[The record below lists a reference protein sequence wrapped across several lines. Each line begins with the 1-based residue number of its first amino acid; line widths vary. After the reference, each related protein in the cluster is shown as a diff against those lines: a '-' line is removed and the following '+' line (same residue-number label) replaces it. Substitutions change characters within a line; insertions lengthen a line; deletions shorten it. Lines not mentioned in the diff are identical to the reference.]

1 MSYESENG
9 LNDLDVAEPLDG
21 ATPAELLLA
30 FRQLKAVVKNALLV
44 AHHPDGRLRPGAFT
58 KLEENLVGTGQLV
71 DLAVTSTKLGLGA
84 VTSTK
89 IADLAVTASKLATD
103 SVTEDKYADES
114 IPAAAYKTNT
124 IPLTA
129 LASYITRGYLSSHV
143 SDDNIRAVTAQ
154 AIADK
159 AVVDRTIDTMTFSKL
174 IGGSNNSLLFKA
186 NDAWQAVSLADGA
199 LAYNS
204 TTNMFEI
211 TNGWKTCTTVSAQTK
226 GLGGGQGASGG
237 WVTRVM
243 TQVTDTDDIFAGTDG
258 TAFKLIPGVYLV
270 RIDCPAFNVGT
281 NQAKLIKRDP
291 TIFPAVYT
299 DVAFGSS
306 VVAGRATTGT
316 PTPASSMSTI
326 NTILTVVSGTD
337 EYTLQHWIQ
346 TSTNMHDF
354 GYPTDSTNSTGEVY
368 VQGQFIK
375 IA

>member
-71 DLAVTSTKLGLGA
+71 DLAVTATKLGLGA
-84 VTSTK
+84 VTNTK

-114 IPAAAYKTNT
+114 IPAAAFKTNT

-129 LASYITRGYLSSHV
+129 LASYITRAYLSSHA
-143 SDDNIRAVTAQ
+143 SDDSIRAVTAQ

-186 NDAWQAVSLADGA
+186 NDAWQAVSLAAGA

-211 TNGWKTCTTVSAQTK
+211 TNGWKTCTTVSAKTV
-226 GLGGGQGASGG
+226 GLGGGQGAAGA

-243 TQVTDTDDIFAGTDG
+243 TQVEDSGGIFDGVGGTS
-258 TAFKLIPGVYLV
+258 FKLIPGVYLV
-270 RIDCPAFNVGT
+270 RIDCPAFNVGV
-281 NQAKLIKRDP
+281 NQTKLVKRDLSVVP
-291 TIFPAVYT
+291 VAYT

-306 VVAGRATTGT
+306 VVAGRATTAT
-316 PTPASSMSTI
+316 PTPASSVSTI

-346 TSTNMHDF
+346 ASTNTHDF
-354 GYPTDSTNSTGEVY
+354 GYPTNSTGSTDEIY

>member
-1 MSYESENG
+1 
-9 LNDLDVAEPLDG
+9 
-21 ATPAELLLA
+21 
-30 FRQLKAVVKNALLV
+30 
-44 AHHPDGRLRPGAFT
+44 
-58 KLEENLVGTGQLV
+58 
-71 DLAVTSTKLGLGA
+71 
-84 VTSTK
+84 
-89 IADLAVTASKLATD
+89 
-103 SVTEDKYADES
+103 
-114 IPAAAYKTNT
+114 
-124 IPLTA
+124 
-129 LASYITRGYLSSHV
+129 
-143 SDDNIRAVTAQ
+143 
-154 AIADK
+154 
-159 AVVDRTIDTMTFSKL
+159 MTFSKL

-204 TTNMFEI
+204 TTNMFEV

-243 TQVTDTDDIFAGTDG
+243 TQVTDADDIFAGILG
-258 TAFKLIPGVYLV
+258 TSFKLIPGVYLV
-270 RIDCPAFNVGT
+270 RIDCPAFNVGV

-291 TIFPAVYT
+291 NIIPAVYT

-316 PTPASSMSTI
+316 PTPASSVSTI

-346 TSTNMHDF
+346 TSTNTHDF
-354 GYPTDSTNSTGEVY
+354 GYPTDSTDSTGEVY